1 MTTPSVIA
9 ILDDNASVGKALSR
23 MLRHLP
29 AQIRV
34 FTSASEFLSAF
45 ADRDPSVLILDL
57 QMPEMD
63 GLQLQQRLRKEE
75 REVPI
80 IFITARD
87 DEELRKQAIAG
98 GALGF
103 LTKPFDKKAVLSLV
117 NHALKQANSRKS
129 QLRLVG
135 RLTSGLA
142 KLVRPQLAHD
152 APDFELGEMLPC
164 PFCGSYPRS
173 DKGTNTDLRGRA
185 RHYARVI
192 CPRCGAMLATDRDE
206 EFVSA
211 AAAEAEIKRRWN
223 RRA

>member
-1 MTTPSVIA
+1 MISPPVIA
-9 ILDDNASVGKALSR
+9 IVDDNESVGKALSR

-29 AQIRV
+29 MQIRV
-34 FTSASEFLSAF
+34 FTSASEFLRAF
-45 ADRDPSVLILDL
+45 ADRDPAVLILDL

-63 GLQLQQRLRKEE
+63 GLQLQQHLRREN

-80 IFITARD
+80 VFITARD
-87 DEELRKQAIAG
+87 DEELRKQAMAG

-117 NHALKQANSRKS
+117 THALKRAEPRKTR
-129 QLRLVG
+129 LRLIG
-135 RLTSGLA
+135 RLTTGLGQ
-142 KLVRPQLAHD
+142 LVRPQLAHEGE
-152 APDFELGEMLPC
+152 DFELNEMLPC

-173 DKGTNTDLRGRA
+173 DKGTNMDLRGRA

-206 EFVSA
+206 EFISA